1 MKTFIFFVYASVLIL
16 ITGCGG
22 DGGDNPPV
30 PPSTI
35 TGKFVDS
42 PVVGL
47 NFICSSGATG
57 STDGNGQYTC
67 NDGDSVTFSLG
78 TYAIG
83 SCTAAEMI
91 TPKTLYPDNNTA
103 VINIAQLLQTVDI
116 DGDPSNTIT
125 IPENFSTLDGAT
137 TLPTDAS
144 FDSDMETVLGKPLVS
159 ESRAAVHLNV
169 TLSNLGLH
177 FKVKAG
183 DLAGK
188 KLTFTNGVEISFYS
202 NMIQKIVDGETH
214 TGKWSIQN
222 GVLIMKTTLEPTGTE
237 PMTIIFD
244 AQPAV
249 DVKITFYAAQLGTA
263 KVTAIENLTD
273 DVVPPFMLSDDM
285 LSGKIITTD
294 SGREFSYYGEMVLK
308 DGTEGFGNNTWSVEG
323 GAVIHDEM
331 CGGNKITSVV
341 YDAQPAQNVK
351 ITYYTTLD
359 GNVKETDTIASV
371 EDLSQD
377 YNLTYRVTVDEL
389 AGKKVVDD
397 IYGTW
402 YFYGNM
408 TYKHAEDNV
417 TRTWSVTNGL
427 IVINGE
433 INNYFFDATP
443 ATGGEIAYMN
453 FCPSE
458 SGYISI
464 DSFEDIE

>member
-16 ITGCGG
+16 IAGCG
-22 DGGDNPPV
+22 GGDNPPP

-57 STDGNGQYTC
+57 ITDGNGQYTC
-67 NDGDSVTFSLG
+67 NDDDSVTFSLG
-78 TYAIG
+78 TYVIG
-83 SCTAAEMI
+83 SCTAAEII

-116 DGDPSNTIT
+116 DGDPSSTIT
-125 IPENFSTLDGAT
+125 IPENFSTLDGVT

-144 FDSDMETVLGKPLVS
+144 FDSDMETALGKPLVS
-159 ESRAAVHLNV
+159 ESSAAAHFNV

-177 FKVKAG
+177 FKVKAD

-202 NMIQKIVDGETH
+202 NMIQKILDGEAN
-214 TGKWSIQN
+214 TGKWSIEN
-222 GVLIMKTTLEPTGTE
+222 GVLIIKTTLNPTGTE
-237 PMTIIFD
+237 AMTIIFD

-249 DVKITFYAAQLGTA
+249 DVNMTFYAAQSGTA

-273 DVVPPFMLSDDM
+273 DIVPPFLLTVPML
-285 LSGKIITTD
+285 LGKKITTD
-294 SGREFSYYGEMVLK
+294 SGREFSYYHKMVLK
-308 DGTEGFGNNTWSVEG
+308 DGDGYLANNTWSIEG

-331 CGGNKITSVV
+331 CGNNITSVV
-341 YDAQPAQNVK
+341 YDAEPAQGVE
-351 ITYYTTLD
+351 ITYYTAAD
-359 GNVKETDTIASV
+359 GSAEETDTIASV
-371 EDLSQD
+371 ESDIPED
-377 YNLTYRVTVDEL
+377 PDFTYRVTVDEL
-389 AGKKVVDD
+389 AGKKVVT
-397 IYGTW
+397 GWGSW

-408 TYKHAEDNV
+408 TYKHPVDNV
-417 TRTWSVTNGL
+417 MRTWSVTNGL
-427 IVINGE
+427 VVINGE
-433 INNYFFDATP
+433 DNIYFFDATP
-443 ATGGEIAYMN
+443 AAGGEIGYMN
-453 FCPSE
+453 FCQTT
-458 SGYISI
+458 SGSYSI